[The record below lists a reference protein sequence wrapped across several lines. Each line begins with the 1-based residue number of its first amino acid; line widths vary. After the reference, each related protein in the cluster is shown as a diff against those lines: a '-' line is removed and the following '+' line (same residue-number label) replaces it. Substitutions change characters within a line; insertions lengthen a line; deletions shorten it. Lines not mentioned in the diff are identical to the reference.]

1 MRVLVT
7 GGAGFIGSTVAL
19 KLCQQ
24 GHQVIIYDVGVWDTQ
39 EDHTEYIKGDI
50 FDVGHLTATVKQCD
64 VVVHMIGLADA
75 RTAQEHPQMS
85 FDLNIRS
92 LQVLLES
99 MRDNGVARIIL
110 PSSAAIYGA
119 VDKSPITEDTSPKL
133 SGVYP
138 CHKYIAE
145 RLAETYSRNYGI
157 HMTVLRLFNVFGIK
171 GQGILNILLDKATKG
186 EPVRL
191 FGQKQKRDFIHVSD
205 VANVFANVLELDHRF
220 EVYNVGTG
228 VGRSIEDL
236 TKIVKEYFPALEIQ
250 FGDYQGVLYD
260 SVADITKLQCATGFS
275 PDVTEYN
282 LRRTIQSRID
292 QGRDDYIQAM
302 SSN

>member
-1 MRVLVT
+1 MKVLVT
-7 GGAGFIGSTVAL
+7 GGAGFIGSTVAS
-19 KLCQQ
+19 KLAQK

-39 EDHTEYIKGDI
+39 EDHTEYVKGDI

-75 RTAQEHPQMS
+75 RAAQEHPQMS

-99 MRDNGVARIIL
+99 MRGNGVARLIL

-119 VDKSPITEDTSPKL
+119 VDKSPVTEETAPKL

-138 CHKYIAE
+138 YHKYIAE
-145 RLAETYSRNYGI
+145 KLAETYSLNYGI
-157 HMTVLRLFNVFGIK
+157 HITMLRLFNVYGIK

-186 EPVRL
+186 EPAKL
-191 FGQKQKRDFIHVSD
+191 FGEKQKRDFIHVSE
-205 VANVFANVLELDHRF
+205 VANVFAAALELDHRF

-236 TKIVKEYFPALEIQ
+236 TKIVKGYFPSLAIE
-250 FGDYQGVLYD
+250 FGEFKGVPYD
-260 SVADITKLQCATGFS
+260 SVADISKLKSATGFS
-275 PDVTEYN
+275 PDVSDNNIKEI
-282 LRRTIQSRID
+282 IQSRTG
-292 QGRDDYIQAM
+292 QNKKNSVGAR
-302 SSN
+302 SN